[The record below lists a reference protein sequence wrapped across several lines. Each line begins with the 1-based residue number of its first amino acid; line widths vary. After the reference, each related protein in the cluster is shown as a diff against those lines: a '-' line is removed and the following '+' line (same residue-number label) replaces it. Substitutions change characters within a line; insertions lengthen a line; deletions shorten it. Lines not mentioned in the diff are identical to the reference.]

1 MLAPLSIGFV
11 LFRLGLTFPQ
21 PFFSRRIAQGP
32 SINDVGNWEG
42 GGVENW
48 SKLTTDS
55 TKKLPTWGR
64 GVSKIKKNG
73 QRRLWMVPQWGGRA
87 AKSKET
93 KRISSHLRPCFSC
106 FSTPKHPLTHV
117 LINNS
122 SRRALLDAM
131 ARWWFYRILTLIQ
144 GMHILFKLM

>member
-1 MLAPLSIGFV
+1 MNIKMQLYKHFGHFV
-11 LFRLGLTFPQ
+11 DRFCFVSLRLEFSPA
-21 PFFSRRIAQGP
+21 FFFA
-32 SINDVGNWEG
+32 
-42 GGVENW
+42 EN
-48 SKLTTDS
+48 
-55 TKKLPTWGR
+55 R
-64 GVSKIKKNG
+64 
-73 QRRLWMVPQWGGRA
+73 QGGRA

-131 ARWWFYRILTLIQ
+131 ARWWFYRILTLFCLCTYFLSLCKDTKHKNIYYCL
-144 GMHILFKLM
+144 LFTTVYFC

>member
-1 MLAPLSIGFV
+1 MQLYKHFGHLVDRFCFV
-11 LFRLGLTFPQ
+11 SLRLEFFPA
-21 PFFSRRIAQGP
+21 FFFA
-32 SINDVGNWEG
+32 
-42 GGVENW
+42 EN
-48 SKLTTDS
+48 SLK
-55 TKKLPTWGR
+55 
-64 GVSKIKKNG
+64 
-73 QRRLWMVPQWGGRA
+73 WGGRA

-131 ARWWFYRILTLIQ
+131 ARWWFYRILALI
-144 GMHILFKLM
+144 

>member
-1 MLAPLSIGFV
+1 MQLYKHFGHLVDRFCFV
-11 LFRLGLTFPQ
+11 SLRLEFFPA
-21 PFFSRRIAQGP
+21 FFFAENSFGAVHKLCRFSRGGEVKNCRFYT
-32 SINDVGNWEG
+32 VKRRLREG
-42 GGVENW
+42 GQKSPILRRHSLW
-48 SKLTTDS
+48 TT
-55 TKKLPTWGR
+55 
-64 GVSKIKKNG
+64 
-73 QRRLWMVPQWGGRA
+73 PQWGGRA

-131 ARWWFYRILTLIQ
+131 ARWWFYRILALIQ
-144 GMHILFKLM
+144 SMYIHFKLM